1 MIKFNYTQQG
11 ENGMVEYLNEKFEVV
26 RKYNLDEL
34 KNYVINIAGSGQV
47 TYPTNIEKEI
57 DLYTDV
63 DDYIDL
69 HWEEVTE
76 AFYNFKNKEEFLS
89 QNKPQQTLK
98 QII

>member
-34 KNYVINIAGSGQV
+34 KNYVIINDLNFESRVINIAGSGQV
-47 TYPTNIEKEI
+47 TDPTNIEKEI

-76 AFYNFKNKEEFLS
+76 AFYNFK
-89 QNKPQQTLK
+89 T
-98 QII
+98 